1 MCLNFCIIMSV
12 LFDKTV
18 AMTVP
23 PPYPCRMKKTN
34 LKRLEFIIIVMYICI
49 NSTHNDERLIQRFA
63 ESIKMAAFC
72 KHFYN
77 MYDILNLLL
86 LTEFKLTANVMSHIL
101 VCFWLFYC

>member
-1 MCLNFCIIMSV
+1 M

-49 NSTHNDERLIQRFA
+49 NSTHNDERLIHRFA